1 MNQIGDVLKQMGWA
15 EKILDLARRVDR
27 NVPEHTNP
35 EKFHEEKSE
44 IRESLKKI
52 ANGDPS

>member
-1 MNQIGDVLKQMGWA
+1 MGWA